1 MATMSADIIF
11 NQIDVWIK
19 ENQTITPNS
28 YNELQKYVRYL
39 YNNNSL
45 SFEQKQK
52 QELTTFFENNKSII
66 SKKLCDIRLQQLN
79 IHNTKI

>member
-28 YNELQKYVRYL
+28 YNELQKYVWYL